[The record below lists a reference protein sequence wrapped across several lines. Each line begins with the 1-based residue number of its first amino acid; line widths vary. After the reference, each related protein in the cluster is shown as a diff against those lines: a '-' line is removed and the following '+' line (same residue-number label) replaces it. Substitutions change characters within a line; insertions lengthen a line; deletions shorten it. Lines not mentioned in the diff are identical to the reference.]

1 MFNCFEANGSRSGN
15 ESGRGSWRQVIA
27 VFFDVRMDD
36 AAPTVGA
43 EGVDVFVFGEMNGL
57 QESLAEIGE
66 RARSFR
72 LELSEGGGS
81 ENAAE
86 SEAEIAVGEIV
97 VREEKAG
104 IAANFFRGL
113 GLSLPAG
120 MEATEKRMAWRE
132 S

>member
-1 MFNCFEANGSRSGN
+1 
-15 ESGRGSWRQVIA
+15 
-27 VFFDVRMDD
+27 MDD